1 MSDISTIYSTLIES
15 GIEISGEISSDP
27 FAEDTYFVFVPTWR
41 DKRNRQ
47 VPSNALLSSAITKLA
62 ASGITL
68 RFLLTDKMEGDI
80 EAGLRATL
88 LHEFG
93 GLIRNVFLTISG
105 KAAHIWLDQKR
116 DISETEKSALRLR
129 AGRFLSTFSIDAQSI
144 QSLTSGRIPSV
155 SATLKLLRLFAP
167 ISQQRLAE
175 EFVKRGF
182 ELPSENWLSRRLDSL
197 RKSGDIVRTSD
208 ELYALTLSG
217 IKRLGSSKNKQ
228 SPDVVRVLALAAG
241 RR

>member
-1 MSDISTIYSTLIES
+1 MSEIADIYRALAEA
-15 GIEISGEISSDP
+15 GIEISGEVTSDP
-27 FAEDTYFVFVPTWR
+27 FIQDTFFAFVPTWR

-62 ASGITL
+62 DSGIRL

-93 GLIRNVFLTISG
+93 GCIRNVFLTISG
-105 KAAHIWLDQKR
+105 KAAHVWLDQKR
-116 DISETEKSALRLR
+116 EISETERSAIRLH
-129 AGRFLSTFSIDAQSI
+129 AGRFLETFSIAAQSI
-144 QSLTSGRIPSV
+144 QSLTSGRVASV
-155 SATLKLLRLFAP
+155 SVTLKLIRLFAP
-167 ISQQRLAE
+167 ISQQRLAD
-175 EFVKRGF
+175 EFVKKGF
-182 ELPSENWLSRRLDSL
+182 DLPSSTWLSRRLDSL
-197 RKSGDIVRTSD
+197 RKSGDIVRTD
-208 ELYALTLSG
+208 DHQYALTLSG

-228 SPDVVRVLALAAG
+228 SPDVIRVLALAAG